1 MPEQSQKKFEW
12 KLLYLTIH
20 TKKRFKSF
28 GKMGETQDHLLNRMM
43 DHIDICD
50 RWWNHE

>member
-1 MPEQSQKKFEW
+1 MPEKS
-12 KLLYLTIH
+12 LHDLTILYLKKL
-20 TKKRFKSF
+20 TKIRFKSF

-43 DHIDICD
+43 DHIDTCD